1 MNTDFLNIL
10 ENLGV
15 LSFVI
20 SGIRHASLK
29 RFDWFGAYVVGFI
42 TAIGGGTV
50 RDLLLRVTPF
60 WMTDYSYLILTLIGL
75 VGVLLFG
82 RHVEKVPKT
91 LFLFD
96 AIGLGLFV
104 VVGIEKTLANEFPFW
119 VAIIMGT
126 ITGSVGGI
134 LRDILLNQTPL
145 IFRKDFYAMACI
157 IGGLVYY
164 ICFRIGISSEAIN
177 LIVAGTIILIRIV
190 AVKYRIKVPNLKPH
204 TQTDRL

>member
-1 MNTDFLNIL
+1 MNTAFLNIL
-10 ENLGV
+10 ENLGI

-60 WMTDYSYLILTLIGL
+60 WMTDFNYLVITLIGL

-82 RHVEKVPKT
+82 RHVEKLPKT
-91 LFLFD
+91 LFVFD

-104 VVGIEKTLANEFPFW
+104 VVGIEKTLTHEFPFW
-119 VAIIMGT
+119 VAIVMGT
-126 ITGSVGGI
+126 ITGCVGGI

-145 IFRKDFYAMACI
+145 IFRKEFYAMACI

-164 ICFRIGISSEAIN
+164 ICYKIGLTSELIN
-177 LIVAGTIILIRIV
+177 LIVAGTIILIRII

-204 TQTDRL
+204 TEPENA